1 MSISPGKQ
9 VTSFVGEIV
18 KTTSSPN
25 PGTLST
31 KTLEKEESLLLN
43 KPECHALHRQ
53 SAKRLQRQ
61 KETSPFYID
70 KQIQPITYMLS
81 RQIVTSP
88 QVRGLIVSLSHIGY
102 PTFTW

>member
-9 VTSFVGEIV
+9 VPSFVGEIV
-18 KTTSSPN
+18 KTVFSQSRNSLHKDTRERR
-25 PGTLST
+25 
-31 KTLEKEESLLLN
+31 KLLLN

-88 QVRGLIVSLSHIGY
+88 QARGLIVSLSHIGY